1 MSIKARYT
9 LIAFV
14 ITIAL
19 TIGLILLLKWDW
31 LICWLISISIVTF
44 GAYGYDKSIAGNDK
58 RMRVP
63 ERVLLLLA
71 LAGGSVAAWIA
82 MKVFHHK
89 TIKGS
94 FQRNFGIVVVAQIAI
109 VIAYLLIQSP
119 AL

>member
-14 ITIAL
+14 IAIAL
-19 TIGLILLLKWDW
+19 TIGMIVLLKWDW
-31 LICWLISISIVTF
+31 LICWLISISVVTF
-44 GAYGYDKSIAGNDK
+44 GAYGYDKSIAGNDN

-71 LAGGSVAAWIA
+71 LAGGSLAAWLA

-94 FQRNFGIVVVAQIAI
+94 FRRNFWIIVVVQI
-109 VIAYLLIQSP
+109 VLVCGYLVIQSP
-119 AL
+119 AM

>member
-1 MSIKARYT
+1 MSIKTRYA
-9 LIAFV
+9 LIAF
-14 ITIAL
+14 A
-19 TIGLILLLKWDW
+19 IGIVLAVGMIVLLKWDW
-31 LICWLISISIVTF
+31 LICWLISISVVTF

-71 LAGGSVAAWIA
+71 LAGGSVAAWVS

-94 FQRNFGIVVVAQIAI
+94 FQRNFWIIVVAQIAI
-109 VIAYLLIQSP
+109 VCAYLVIQSP
-119 AL
+119 AI

>member
-9 LIAFV
+9 LIAF
-14 ITIAL
+14 ITAVAL
-19 TIGLILLLKWDW
+19 AAGLIYFLKWDW
-31 LICWLISISIVTF
+31 LVCWLISISVVTF
-44 GAYGYDKSIAGNDK
+44 GAYGYDKAIAGNDN

-94 FQRNFGIVVVAQIAI
+94 FRRNFTIVVVAQIAI
-109 VIAYLLIQSP
+109 VVAYLLIQSP
-119 AL
+119 AV